1 MLEQKLFFIIIDFS
15 DSRAAPDLVKNT
27 KGSSTL
33 VFLQLIVVK
42 TESWALF
49 AVTSNQTLFD
59 DDEKKSFAAKH
70 LPPQKWP
77 RSVWESFHFFNNI
90 PRKYYSK
97 DSNDTFMYRNLKHL
111 QNLNLSG

>member
-1 MLEQKLFFIIIDFS
+1 MLELFFIIIDFS

-70 LPPQKWP
+70 LPPQKQYEQ
-77 RSVWESFHFFNNI
+77 RSSMA
-90 PRKYYSK
+90 S
-97 DSNDTFMYRNLKHL
+97 SNGYGYR
-111 QNLNLSG
+111 

>member
-59 DDEKKSFAAKH
+59 DDEKKSFATKH
-70 LPPQKWP
+70 FP
-77 RSVWESFHFFNNI
+77 RST
-90 PRKYYSK
+90 SK
-97 DSNDTFMYRNLKHL
+97 LAA
-111 QNLNLSG
+111 LSMRIFSLFQ

>member
-1 MLEQKLFFIIIDFS
+1 MGNNQQVLEQKLFFIIIDFS

-59 DDEKKSFAAKH
+59 DDEKSVFCRQTLSTSKVAA
-70 LPPQKWP
+70 
-77 RSVWESFHFFNNI
+77 
-90 PRKYYSK
+90 
-97 DSNDTFMYRNLKHL
+97 
-111 QNLNLSG
+111 LSMRIFSLFQWHP

>member
-70 LPPQKWP
+70 FPPQKWP
-77 RSVWESFHFFNNI
+77 RSVWEPFHFFNNT
-90 PRKYYSK
+90 PRKYHSK
-97 DSNDTFMYRNLKHL
+97 DSNDTSYTEI
-111 QNLNLSG
+111 